1 MTGHWTTQGDVKGT
15 AEWVAV
21 SESLIGS
28 AHVRNGTPTQDSH
41 RTWSDGSGAV
51 IAVADGHGYEAH
63 FRSAVGAE
71 VATEI
76 AIELLSKAISELRD
90 AVVTQERLAAVVG
103 PALVERW
110 TAAVLDHAGEYPFT
124 GAEQPLQLGGSDS
137 DIVRAYGSTV
147 IAMVATGDVLGVL
160 QLGDGDA
167 VVVRADGE
175 IFQPLPTDP
184 DLDGTRTTSLCQP
197 DPLRSL
203 RCVSVDGTTD
213 PIALGFV
220 STDGFG
226 GPRVDAAGWW
236 KQVGAELLEHA
247 REQGFDW
254 IASKLPQWLEEP
266 AQYGGDD
273 TTLAVLGNLRQ
284 L

>member
-1 MTGHWTTQGDVKGT
+1 MTAQRTSQWI
-15 AEWVAV
+15 AV
-21 SESLIGS
+21 SDSLIGS
-28 AHVRNGTPTQDSH
+28 MHVRNGTPTQDSH
-41 RTWSDGSGAV
+41 RTWCDGAAAV
-51 IAVADGHGYEAH
+51 ITVADGHGYEAH
-63 FRSAVGAE
+63 FRSAVGAD
-71 VATEI
+71 VATAV
-76 AIELLSKAISELRD
+76 AIELLSSIVPELSD
-90 AVVTQERLAAVVG
+90 SVVTQETLSATVG
-103 PALVERW
+103 PALVQRW
-110 TAAVLDHAGEYPFT
+110 TAAVLDHADEHPFT
-124 GAEQPLQLGGSDS
+124 GAEQLLQVGGSDL

-175 IFQPLPTDP
+175 IFQPLPDDP
-184 DLDGTRTTSLCQP
+184 DLHGTRTTSLCQP

-203 RCVSVDGTTD
+203 RCMSVDGTTD
-213 PIALGFV
+213 PIALAFV

-226 GPRVDAAGWW
+226 SPRVDADGWW
-236 KQVGAELLEHA
+236 NQVGGELLEHA

-284 L
+284 LK